1 MRVHGVMG
9 NVMLCGCLLE
19 TERERGKE
27 EKKGEEKRREK
38 KREEKRRLLAF

>member
-27 EKKGEEKRREK
+27 EKKEEK
-38 KREEKRRLLAF
+38 KREEENKRKEESRVD